1 MAECLNASTLAQQDA
16 RGFRIRVM
24 RILASILATLTLGGL
39 AAAADNK
46 PNVLFL
52 FADDLGRYASAYA
65 DPEDPSVNDIIKT
78 PVFDRIAEEGALFT
92 NAFVSAPSCTPCRG
106 SVYSG
111 RHFFRNGSSSQ
122 LHMPWDHTTGIPDP
136 FEKVVGMPMTFKA
149 DGYHIG
155 YTYKWHTKPGLIGEK
170 ENRYQKHGG
179 KMNGY
184 SFEVGGAADMKAK
197 HEELMAEVRGN
208 FQDFL
213 DARKEGQP
221 FFYSFNPTNPHR
233 KWLQGSGKKIWG
245 LDPDDLK
252 GKMPPFLPD
261 TYIIRED
268 FADYLGEAMAFDAA
282 CGEILNMVEEMGELD
297 NTLVCISGDH
307 GIPGYPRGKC
317 NVTDF
322 GSRVLLAM
330 RWPKGIEK
338 GQTVEMPVSHV
349 DLAPTFLAVAGLK
362 QPESDDP
369 NGQDLIA
376 AMAGKEKLREW
387 ALIGKERHVHVG
399 QGDWTPYPIRALR
412 TPDFL
417 YIINFKPDRYP
428 MGVPNKIAD
437 AVTPPFEQ
445 LANNTYTGYADMD
458 ASPTKAWLVENR
470 KKEGMEE
477 FIDYAFGKRPKHE
490 LYDLMKDRHQMNNLA
505 GQREYEEIQKTLHQ
519 QLMKEL
525 RKNEDPRL
533 DDAFDRPPYLVDG
546 KGAKRA
552 KRGK

>member
-1 MAECLNASTLAQQDA
+1 M
-16 RGFRIRVM
+16 GVM
-24 RILASILATLTLGGL
+24 RNLSSLLSALLLVGISVAE
-39 AAAADNK
+39 DNK
-46 PNVLFL
+46 PNILFL

-65 DPEDPSVNDIIKT
+65 DPKNPSVNDIIRT

-106 SVYSG
+106 SVYTG
-111 RHFFRNGSSSQ
+111 RHFFRNGSSAQ

-170 ENRYQKHGG
+170 ENRYQKRGG
-179 KMNGY
+179 RMNGY
-184 SFEVGGAADMKAK
+184 SFQVGGAEDKKAM

-233 KWLQGSGKKIWG
+233 AWLQGSGKSIWG

-261 TYIIRED
+261 EHIIRED

-282 CGEILNMVEEMGELD
+282 CGEILKMLEEMGELD
-297 NTLVCISGDH
+297 NTLICVSGDH
-307 GIPGYPRGKC
+307 GIPGYPRAKC

-330 RWPKGIEK
+330 RFPKAIKE
-338 GQTVEMPVSHV
+338 GQKVEVPVSLV
-349 DLAPTFLAVAGLK
+349 DLAPTFLAAAGLK
-362 QPESDDP
+362 LPESDDP
-369 NGQDLIA
+369 NGQNLIA
-376 AMAGKEKLREW
+376 AMAGKEDFRKW

-428 MGVPNKIAD
+428 MGQPNKITD
-437 AVTPPFEQ
+437 TETPSFEEV
-445 LANNTYTGYADMD
+445 AKSTYVGYADMD
-458 ASPTKAWLVENR
+458 ASPTKAWLVQNR
-470 KKEGMEE
+470 MRDELIPFIE
-477 FIDYAFGKRPKHE
+477 FAFGKRPMYE
-490 LYDLMKDRHQMNNLA
+490 LYDLGKDPHQMNNVA
-505 GQREYEEIQKTLHQ
+505 GKEDYAAIRKQLHE
-519 QLMKEL
+519 QLMAEL

-533 DDAFDRPPYLVDG
+533 DDAFDRPPYLVEG
-546 KGAKRA
+546 KGPKRL
-552 KRGK
+552 KGR